1 LGIWNYDCEIDMWSF
16 GCMIAELFTGIPLFP
31 GESEEELLALIM
43 ELWGLPSLWMIQ
55 EGTKGLWYY
64 YKDGR
69 PKEAVALMAEE
80 AERMRREMPDH
91 DVDDHYI
98 VGDRSLEETIQCSD
112 KDFINFIDGCL

>member
-1 LGIWNYDCEIDMWSF
+1 MWSF

-55 EGTKGLWYY
+55 EGSKGLRYY

-69 PKEAVALMAEE
+69 PKEAVALMPEE
-80 AERMRREMPDH
+80 AQWMRLEQPEH

-98 VGDRSLEETIQCSD
+98 VGDRTLEETIQCND
-112 KDFINFIDGCL
+112 PDFINFIDGCL

>member
-1 LGIWNYDCEIDMWSF
+1 MGIWNYDCEIDMWSF